1 MNKKDDSVGIGIG
14 VGDGVVAGNANW
26 SFGGNVHEFFDAHVS
41 KSVPMYYIGHELI
54 AEISDFFL
62 SNDSLVYDLGCS
74 TGSLLASLAE
84 RHKEKDVR
92 FVGFDVEEGMVDKA
106 KKKCSAF
113 SNVEIECGSVLEMN
127 FEKANLFTAYYTI
140 QFIHPS
146 MRQELYNKI
155 YNSLEWG
162 GGFIFFEKV
171 RAPDARF
178 QDMMSLIY
186 NEYKL
191 SQGYLPDEII
201 SKSKSL
207 KGVLEPFSTQGNIDL
222 AKRAGFKDIMTV
234 FKNVCF
240 EGFLAIK

>member
-1 MNKKDDSVGIGIG
+1 MHKKDDSVGDGI
-14 VGDGVVAGNANW
+14 VTGNANW
-26 SFGGNVHEFFDAHVS
+26 SFGGNVHEFFDEHVS
-41 KSVPMYYIGHELI
+41 KSVPMYYEGHELI
-54 AEISDFFL
+54 SEISDFFL
-62 SNDSLVYDLGCS
+62 SNDSIVYDLGCS

-84 RHKEKDVR
+84 RHKEKEVS
-92 FVGFDVEEGMVDKA
+92 FFGIDVEEGMVNKA
-106 KKKCSAF
+106 KSKCSAF
-113 SNVEIECGSVLEMN
+113 DNVEVEHGSVIEME
-127 FEKANLFTAYYTI
+127 FETASLFTAYYTI

-162 GGFIFFEKV
+162 GAFIFFEKV

-191 SQGYLPDEII
+191 TQGYLPDEII
-201 SKSKSL
+201 GKSRSL

-222 AKRAGFKDIMTV
+222 AKRAGFEDIMTI